1 MEKQN
6 KAAQDVRK
14 HRLVD
19 IAKVFTPSELAEHMG
34 VSRQY
39 VYYMMDAGLIKPE
52 NVFKRKGGTLIVA
65 E

>member
-1 MEKQN
+1 MTKQN
-6 KAAQDVRK
+6 KAPQDVRK

-19 IAKVFTPSELAEHMG
+19 IAKVYTPSEYAEANG
-34 VSRQY
+34 YSRQY
-39 VYYMMDAGLIKPE
+39 VYYMMEVGLIKPE

>member
-1 MEKQN
+1 MTKQN
-6 KAAQDVRK
+6 KAPQDVRK

-19 IAKVFTPSELAEHMG
+19 IAKVYTPSELAEHMG

-39 VYYMMDAGLIKPE
+39 IYFMMEQGLIKPE